1 MWHQPQKHFT
11 WEGDVLKWKS
21 KLVVGNDP
29 ELKTQ
34 ILQKFHDSAL
44 KGNFG
49 YDLTYKRMKDQFYWK
64 TMQNEV
70 KKWVQNCHFWQ
81 KNKPS
86 LQLLI
91 DILRPLPIP
100 T

>member
-1 MWHQPQKHFT
+1 M
-11 WEGDVLKWKS
+11 
-21 KLVVGNDP
+21 GNDP

-70 KKWVQNCHFWQ
+70 KKWVQNCHF
-81 KNKPS
+81 
-86 LQLLI
+86 
-91 DILRPLPIP
+91 
-100 T
+100 